1 VGNLCKKMEKLKNQ
15 LREGI
20 KLKGVE
26 YESFQFNNGPKVLVA
41 VSGVLGYDN
50 QLISW
55 DELEL
60 LANKYNKKN
69 DTNV

>member
-1 VGNLCKKMEKLKNQ
+1 MEKSKNQ
-15 LREGI
+15 LREGL

-26 YESFQFNNGPKVLVA
+26 YEAFQFNNGPKVLA
-41 VSGVLGYDN
+41 GVSGVLGYDN

-55 DELEL
+55 DELEI
-60 LANKYNKKN
+60 LAKKYNKKN

>member
-1 VGNLCKKMEKLKNQ
+1 MEKSKNQ
-15 LREGI
+15 LREGL

-26 YESFQFNNGPKVLVA
+26 YESFTFNNGSKVLVA
-41 VSGVLGYDN
+41 NNGVLGYDN

-55 DELEL
+55 DELEI

>member
-1 VGNLCKKMEKLKNQ
+1 MVKNKII
-15 LREGI
+15 EGI

-26 YESFQFNNGPKVLVA
+26 YEVFQFNNGSKVLVA
-41 VSGVLGYDN
+41 NNGVLGYDN

-55 DELEL
+55 DELEI